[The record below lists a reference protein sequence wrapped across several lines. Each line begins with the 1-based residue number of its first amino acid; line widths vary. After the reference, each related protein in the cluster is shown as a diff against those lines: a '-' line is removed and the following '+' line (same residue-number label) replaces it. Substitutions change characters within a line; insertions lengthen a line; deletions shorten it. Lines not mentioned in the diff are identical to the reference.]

1 MGDPPAFQPRLPHT
15 LGKYEVRRLLG
26 KGSMGMVFL
35 GYDPAL
41 ERDVAI
47 KIMGSASVSD
57 AQMRERF
64 EREAK
69 AVARLKHPNIV
80 TVHDL
85 GYAQDG
91 LPFIAMEF
99 LEGSDLDE
107 LIETGPK
114 ALSRRLDIMVQ
125 VCRGI
130 DHAHQNGVVHR
141 DIKPANIFVTTAG
154 TAKVMDFGVA
164 RWTPYSQT
172 QSGLVVGT
180 AGYMS
185 PEHLRGEPTDARA
198 DVFSLGVVLFELL
211 TGRHLFE
218 GDSLEA
224 IFFATLTKKTPV
236 LTTREEIVPPRLQ
249 EILSRS
255 VAKNPENRYRTPA
268 ELAEAIQAFSAEHA
282 LTLPADV
289 VFDTR
294 EAGDGPRQTS
304 PRATLRLPQTLE
316 LPPVHSPPSE
326 RPRRSPRPSAPVVP
340 SRRRWMPIVALAT
353 LAVALVTFAFVY
365 RPSAGGPR
373 THASAPLR
381 VSEPAPIAP
390 QDAAPI
396 ESESAPV
403 EPPPEP
409 VPNLVADAALALSQG
424 KLREAEA
431 LIVRGAEMTPH
442 DPRWLDVKNEL
453 RDKRARVAARTRVTQ
468 LVRDG
473 RAFLQA
479 EEYARAIDAFRDA
492 LHYDASNDE
501 ARRGLDRA
509 IASERDLKEEVRPV
523 RRIVESR
530 TEFIP
535 GSSESPELL
544 GFERE
549 PGLAIKET
557 ADPFFPAQ
565 LIIELDPVDAKP
577 GEPYTLRVKIYNEGY
592 RVLELS
598 GLEIVSR
605 FDGMTTGKGLAIPV
619 RDPVVPPQSTVL
631 VHEIAGIWKE
641 AQNQAELEATVSLA
655 NGDRLMKRLSW

>member
-1 MGDPPAFQPRLPHT
+1 MGDSPAFQPAVPRT

-35 GYDPAL
+35 GYDPGL
-41 ERDVAI
+41 ERHVAI

-57 AQMRERF
+57 ARMRERF

-91 LPFIAMEF
+91 LPFIAMEL

-107 LIETGPK
+107 LIEAGPE
-114 ALSRRLDIMVQ
+114 ALSKRLDIMVQ

-141 DIKPANIFVTTAG
+141 DIKPANIFVTTTG

-172 QSGLVVGT
+172 QSSLVVGT

-185 PEHLRGEPTDARA
+185 PEQLRGERADARA

-224 IFFATLTKKTPV
+224 IFFVTLTKKTPV
-236 LTTREEIVPPRLQ
+236 LTTREGSVPPGLQ
-249 EILSRS
+249 KILSRS
-255 VAKNPENRYRTPA
+255 VAKNPEKRYQTTA

-294 EAGDGPRQTS
+294 EANDGPRPTS
-304 PRATLRLPQTLE
+304 PRATLRLPQTTE
-316 LPPVHSPPSE
+316 LPLVSSPPTE
-326 RPRRSPRPSAPVVP
+326 RRRRPPRPSASVVP
-340 SRRRWMPIVALAT
+340 RRRWVPIAALAT
-353 LAVALVTFAFVY
+353 LAGVLATFALVY
-365 RPSAGGPR
+365 RPGAEGPR
-373 THASAPLR
+373 THASAPLL
-381 VSEPAPIAP
+381 VSEPASMTPH
-390 QDAAPI
+390 DAAPI
-396 ESESAPV
+396 ESEPAPV
-403 EPPPEP
+403 EP

-424 KLREAEA
+424 KLRKAEA
-431 LIVRGAEMTPH
+431 IIVRGAETTPH
-442 DPRWLDVKNEL
+442 DPRWSDVKNEL
-453 RDKRARVAARTRVTQ
+453 RDKRARMAARSRVTQ

-479 EEYARAIDAFRDA
+479 KE
-492 LHYDASNDE
+492 LCKCH
-501 ARRGLDRA
+501 RRFQ
-509 IASERDLKEEVRPV
+509 
-523 RRIVESR
+523 SR
-530 TEFIP
+530 V
-535 GSSESPELL
+535 
-544 GFERE
+544 
-549 PGLAIKET
+549 A
-557 ADPFFPAQ
+557 A
-565 LIIELDPVDAKP
+565 
-577 GEPYTLRVKIYNEGY
+577 
-592 RVLELS
+592 
-598 GLEIVSR
+598 
-605 FDGMTTGKGLAIPV
+605 
-619 RDPVVPPQSTVL
+619 
-631 VHEIAGIWKE
+631 
-641 AQNQAELEATVSLA
+641 
-655 NGDRLMKRLSW
+655 